1 MSGTLDNIYNNVS
14 FALQTHGEAL
24 YRLQEQASTGSR
36 INRASDDPSTA
47 YRVLG
52 LNSQERSVQNYVDNL
67 TDVIGVLE
75 LSSTVIED
83 MSSTILQT
91 KGLVTQISN
100 GIYSEEARAR
110 TANGIDE
117 ILEQMVLLANTKHM
131 NQYVFGGGNT
141 ATEPY
146 LVQRTGGEITSV
158 TYQGSYENRDI
169 QVAPSVTSSAFH
181 VGDNIFR
188 SDDREDPTFLG
199 DTGAKAGTGTSTVR
213 GEVWLTVTG
222 TAGDYTLSID
232 DGASSVHTD
241 GTDTNLKVTNSVTG
255 EILYV
260 DTTEIVSTGVDLV
273 SVPGTYDI
281 FKTLIGIRDV
291 LRNERSLS
299 SDQMRELL
307 DNSLVS
313 LGEASDLLVAAEVS
327 VGSRIG
333 FLDDL
338 KGSLENIGQGAQDE
352 ANSLQEAD
360 IAQVAIDL
368 SRRETLYQMSLSVAA
383 KLMSISLLDF
393 IR

>member
-1 MSGTLDNIYNNVS
+1 MSGTLNNVYSNVS
-14 FALQTHGEAL
+14 FALQAHGEAM

-36 INRASDDPSTA
+36 INRVSDDPSSA

-67 TDVIGVLE
+67 AEVVGVLE

-83 MSSTILQT
+83 MASTILET

-100 GIYSEEARAR
+100 GIYSEEARER

-117 ILEQMVLLANTKHM
+117 ILEQMVLLANTKRM
-131 NQYVFGGGNT
+131 DQYIFGGGST
-141 ATEPY
+141 ASEPY
-146 LVQRTGGEITSV
+146 LVQRTDGEITSV

-169 QVAPSVTSSAFH
+169 RVAPSVTSSAFH
-181 VGDNIFR
+181 VGDTIFR

-199 DTGAKAGTGTSTVR
+199 DTGAKAGTGTSSVR

-222 TAGDYTLSID
+222 SAGDYTLSID
-232 DGASSVHTD
+232 DGVTTVHTD
-241 GTDTNLKVTNSVTG
+241 GTHTNLKLTNPATG

-260 DTTEIVSTGVDLV
+260 DTTEISGTGVDLV

-299 SDQMRELL
+299 GDQIRELL

-313 LGEASDLLVAAEVS
+313 LGEASDLLVAAEVT

-338 KGSLENIGQGAQDE
+338 KGSLKNIEYGAEDE
-352 ANSLQEAD
+352 ATRLQEAD
-360 IAQVAIDL
+360 IAQIAIDL